1 MQETWRTFQ
10 HVLAASRVR
19 RRRRRRLAAVAF
31 AALLL
36 AGYAAAKVALRF
48 EGPPPLTEARATPLP
63 PSDNCA
69 DVLCRLSGPSP
80 KVGPDGRYEE
90 QVDGHR
96 LVYTFDPGLQ
106 ELALGV
112 LRRYKV
118 PYGAFVAV
126 EPATGRVLA
135 LAEHSQ
141 EDPTL
146 SDFARRATYPAASL
160 IKVITASA
168 ALETGRI
175 TPSTTVRFE
184 GSPYVLYPR
193 KIFPKSPR
201 FENNVAT
208 FAEALGTSNNVVF
221 AKVGSQLVGAAGL
234 ERKLAQ
240 FAFNREIPFDF
251 RLQVSR
257 ASVPAEPYET
267 ARTSAGFGEVYI
279 SPVHAALIAAAVGN
293 GGVMMRPYAV
303 AALEDAQGRTTYRP
317 EPAALGRCVSPEIAR
332 TLAEMMQMTVTRG
345 TSTKVFARNARRLWQ
360 DVRIAGKTGSLTGD
374 NPPGMYEWFIGF
386 APAENPQIAVASL
399 IVNHDLWHIKGTYVA
414 QAVMKEFF
422 GM

>member
-1 MQETWRTFQ
+1 MEENWRTFQ
-10 HVLAASRVR
+10 RALAASRVR
-19 RRRRRRLAAVAF
+19 RRRRRRLAALVFTALSVAAYT
-31 AALLL
+31 AAR
-36 AGYAAAKVALRF
+36 VMLRF
-48 EGPPPLTEARATPLP
+48 EGPPPLSEARATPLAP
-63 PSDNCA
+63 AEDCA
-69 DVLCRLSGPSP
+69 DVLCRLPGPSP
-80 KVGPDGRYEE
+80 TVGPDGRYEQRVE
-90 QVDGHR
+90 GRRV
-96 LVYTFDPGLQ
+96 VYTFDPELQ
-106 ELALGV
+106 ELALSV

-141 EDPTL
+141 EDPSL
-146 SDFARRATYPAASL
+146 RDFARRATYPAASL
-160 IKVITASA
+160 VKVVTASA

-175 TPSTTVRFE
+175 APSTAVRFE
-184 GSPYVLYPR
+184 GSPYVVYPR
-193 KIFPKSPR
+193 KIFPKTPR
-201 FENNVAT
+201 YENNVAT

-221 AKVGSQLVGAAGL
+221 AKVGSQLVGAEGL
-234 ERKLAQ
+234 ARKLAA
-240 FAFNREIPFDF
+240 FSFNREIPFDF

-257 ASVPAEPYET
+257 ASVPEEPYEM
-267 ARTSAGFGEVYI
+267 ARTSAGFGDVYL

-293 GGVMMRPYAV
+293 GGVMMKPFAV
-303 AALEDAQGRTTYRP
+303 AAVEDPDGRTSYRP
-317 EPAALGRCVSPEIAR
+317 SPAPLGRCVSPEIAR